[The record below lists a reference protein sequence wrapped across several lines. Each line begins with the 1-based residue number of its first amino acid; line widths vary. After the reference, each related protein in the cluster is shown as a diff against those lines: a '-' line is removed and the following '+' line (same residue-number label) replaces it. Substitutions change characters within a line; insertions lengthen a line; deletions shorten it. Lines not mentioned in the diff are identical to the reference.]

1 VIGAQPSSTGIG
13 EDSPNLR
20 RGLKR
25 EFPMSNFFK
34 RAFAGAAVLGLAM
47 GGADYGWH
55 YWSGGRFLEA
65 TDDAYLQADYTT
77 IAPKVSGYI
86 AQVLVED
93 NQPVTAGQVLARID
107 DRDFRSALEQA
118 KADVSS
124 AEADIQNLNAQIAQ
138 QQSAI
143 DQANAATVADQAA
156 LTFAEQEAQR
166 YHDLQARGAGTMQD
180 AQRTQAT
187 LQQQSAALQ
196 RDRAALAVA
205 RKQIDVLKT
214 GIAKADTVLRR
225 TRAVEEQAALNLGYT
240 TITSPVAGTVG
251 ARSLRV
257 GQYVQAGTQLM
268 AVVPLDKIYV
278 IGNFKETQLT
288 NVQAGQPVEITVDGL
303 LGVALKG
310 HVDSLAPA
318 SGLTFALL
326 PPDNATGNFTKIV
339 QRIPVKITLDRDQ
352 PLRDRLRPGM
362 SVEPTIDT
370 KDAVLASRGSAASP
384 VANPSALAAR

>member
-1 VIGAQPSSTGIG
+1 MSKI
-13 EDSPNLR
+13 
-20 RGLKR
+20 LKR
-25 EFPMSNFFK
+25 T
-34 RAFAGAAVLGLAM
+34 FAGAAVLGLVI

-55 YWSGGRFLEA
+55 YWSEGRFLES

-86 AQVLVED
+86 AEVLVED
-93 NQPVTAGQVLARID
+93 NQPVAAGQVLARID
-107 DRDFRSALEQA
+107 DRDFRTALEQA

-143 DQANAATVADQAA
+143 DQADAATVSDQAA

-187 LQQQSAALQ
+187 LQQQSAAVQ
-196 RDRAALAVA
+196 RDRAALAIV

-214 GIAKADTVLRR
+214 SIVKAATVLRR
-225 TRAVEEQAALNLGYT
+225 ARAVEEQAALNLGYT
-240 TITSPVAGTVG
+240 IIKSPVAGTVG

-278 IGNFKETQLT
+278 VGNFKETQLT
-288 NVQAGQPVEITVDGL
+288 NVQAGQSVEISVDGL
-303 LGVALKG
+303 LSVALKG

-352 PLRDRLRPGM
+352 PLLGRLRPGM

-370 KDAVLASRGSAASP
+370 KDTVLASRGSPASP
-384 VANPSALAAR
+384 AANVSALAAR

>member
-1 VIGAQPSSTGIG
+1 MSKI
-13 EDSPNLR
+13 
-20 RGLKR
+20 LKR
-25 EFPMSNFFK
+25 T
-34 RAFAGAAVLGLAM
+34 FAGAAVLGLVVA
-47 GGADYGWH
+47 GADYGWR

-86 AQVLVED
+86 ADVPVED
-93 NQPVTAGQVLARID
+93 NQPVIAGQVLARID

-124 AEADIQNLNAQIAQ
+124 AEADIQNLNAQVAQ

-156 LTFAEQEAQR
+156 LTFADQEAQR
-166 YHDLQARGAGTMQD
+166 YHDLQARGAGTVQA
-180 AQRTQAT
+180 AQRAQAT
-187 LQQQSAALQ
+187 LQQQSATVQ

-214 GIAKADTVLRR
+214 AIVKATTMLRR
-225 TRAVEEQAALNLGYT
+225 ARAVEQQAALNLGYT

-268 AVVPLDKIYV
+268 AVVPLNKIYV

-288 NVQAGQPVEITVDGL
+288 NMQAGQPVEITVDSFR
-303 LGVALKG
+303 GVALKG

-352 PLRDRLRPGM
+352 PLLGQLRPGM

-370 KDAVLASRGSAASP
+370 KAAVLASRRSPASP
-384 VANPSALAAR
+384 VANASALAAR